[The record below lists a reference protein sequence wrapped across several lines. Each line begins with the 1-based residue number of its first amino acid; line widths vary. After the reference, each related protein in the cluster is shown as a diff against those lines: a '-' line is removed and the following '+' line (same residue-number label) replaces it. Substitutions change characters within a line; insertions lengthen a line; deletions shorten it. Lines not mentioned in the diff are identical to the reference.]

1 MKRIIFIKASIYLI
15 CMLTHMECGMK
26 PGDFSETPIYIY
38 RGLIDFWCDV
48 YPTSLYTVKDEVYTE
63 GRLVNIIKHHLIPAN
78 ELAVA
83 PIPS

>member
-26 PGDFSETPIYIY
+26 PGDFSDM
-38 RGLIDFWCDV
+38 IDFWCDV

-83 PIPS
+83 PIPSVG